1 MKARLVDKEI
11 AVDVTVEI
19 EGDLEKDAPR
29 TLVDR
34 AIAKIMQTEQHH
46 DLCFG
51 DWNEQY
57 VSRDTTRNGR
67 RLIRVDWC
75 DNRSMPL
82 YVTVTE

>member
-1 MKARLVDKEI
+1 MKARVVDKEI

-34 AIAKIMQTEQHH
+34 AIEKIIQTQPQHDICIMDW
-46 DLCFG
+46 DL
-51 DWNEQY
+51 QY

-67 RLIRVDWC
+67 RLIRVDWN